1 MHIVCALLHFPPFKN
16 IDTNCIIWYIIGQ
29 RIKLEKGVFPK
40 KDREITQIK
49 YEEHSLISQN
59 KLCYEKHAILLN
71 ECANAS

>member
-49 YEEHSLISQN
+49 YEVTALYRRTS
-59 KLCYEKHAILLN
+59 
-71 ECANAS
+71 CATKNMLYC